1 MRHRHPPLP
10 ARALALA
17 ALGLLAAACQ
27 RGLEPPPA
35 EVHLEAVLP
44 DHGYAGD
51 RVVLCAANLEAE
63 ASAHQVWF
71 DGQPAEV
78 LDWAAADGVTA
89 AADCARGRLAVRV
102 PLVDTTGA
110 VAVKLASPDSQHSL
124 DPGQLGGAGPFRYR
138 GPGHP
143 PADALGP
150 PVRLRSQPISVRPL
164 TLTGAPLRGR
174 WLVTANTGSRLVQLV
189 DVETGLALGLGTC
202 ELPMSAE
209 LLPAGWSL
217 TGSGLEVE
225 LLAFAPVIA
234 IDQQE
239 TFAVEPRLWRA
250 DIGLALDA
258 DGRFHTTSFAS
269 RELEPADL
277 PPFVDPGSGAQRSLR
292 PWRVWRRCRRDFAA
306 AGCDRHDLIISHS
319 DAPALAVLAGG
330 DETDPQS
337 LAMTLPD
344 TAPVCD
350 HALGP
355 VADLIDHP
363 DRLAAPQQADDRLLV
378 TVATDHP
385 QGLGTEIWSFS
396 ATGAGGQPRRLFP
409 PPELPPLERELACG
423 YRLAALAER
432 RGGTDTPA
440 ELRLYAAD
448 SRLPLLL
455 ELAPIEPVG
464 ERLQLEVRRQTEL
477 PAPAFDLAC
486 ARYTDADGEAAER
499 LYAVTGEGVLAFDIT
514 AADAPVEQLGP
525 LAAVEV
531 LELDDARGG
540 VQSLTVLRLFEP
552 AAGPA
557 DSPTGA
563 DRVVLVDIDHDGWTT
578 FEAGAERASRRSV
591 PLTTSLPRVA
601 PSGLLDGFFM
611 ADATC
616 DVLRL
621 VDRRTGVQ
629 GHQLAVG
636 PSGGFSAG
644 RLISI
649 SDPGY
654 ELLLQA
660 LPESPADRPAGIQD
674 ERTRYDRLM
683 LTAIDPRADSG
694 CGLESI
700 ERRVVTPGEAVPV
713 PAGEEDPVFHQLQLV
728 NTEPPQLVLLRYG
741 HGDQP
746 GLYLTAGLR
755 TGPGESGAPPPL
767 DDVLIPAASA
777 ELPPNLDR
785 VEISPRSSV
794 LGLRFSAGENT
805 VLAVSDPAR
814 PALDDSELL
823 AEVLEPQLA
832 SYVTHFAPLRAGTE
846 ERPHYLLALPM
857 SVLGE
862 VLLLDFA
869 VSAFDPPQ
877 VETRRAFLPTGGA
890 PLYVYAS
897 PDERRVYAVHPTE
910 DLISIIDLD
919 CQPLPDCARVVTT
932 LETPDAPYEV
942 QFGRSGAVGY
952 VNHLFNNVVSVIE

>member
-1 MRHRHPPLP
+1 MRHGRPPLP

-35 EVHLEAVLP
+35 EVRIEAVLP
-44 DHGYAGD
+44 DHGFAGD

-78 LDWAAADGVTA
+78 LDWAAADAVTA

-102 PLVDTTGA
+102 PLVESPGA
-110 VAVKLASPDSQHSL
+110 VAVKLAGPDSQHGLEPTADSS
-124 DPGQLGGAGPFRYR
+124 GPFRYR

-150 PVRLRSQPISVRPL
+150 PVRLRSQPVSVRPL
-164 TLTGAPLRGR
+164 VLPGAPLHGR
-174 WLVTANTGSRLVQLV
+174 WLITANTGSRLVQLI

-217 TGSGLEVE
+217 TAAGLEVE
-225 LLAFAPVIA
+225 LRAFAPI
-234 IDQQE
+234 IDIDRQE
-239 TFAVEPRLWRA
+239 PFDLRPRLWRA
-250 DIGLALDA
+250 DIGLALYA
-258 DGRFHTTSFAS
+258 DGRFHTTSFTS

-277 PPFVDPGSGAQRSLR
+277 PPFVDPGSGAERALR
-292 PWRVWRRCRRDFAA
+292 PWRVWRRCRRDLAG
-306 AGCDRHDLIISHS
+306 AGCDRHDLVVSHS
-319 DAPALAVLAGG
+319 GAPALAVLAGG

-337 LAMTLPD
+337 LAMALPD

-355 VADLIDHP
+355 VADLVDHP
-363 DRLAAPQQADDRLLV
+363 DRLALPQQADDRLLV
-378 TVATDHP
+378 TVETDHP
-385 QGLGTEIWSFS
+385 QGLGSEIWSFP
-396 ATGAGGQPRRLFP
+396 ATGDGAQPRRLFP
-409 PPELPPLERELACG
+409 PPDLPPPEREIACG

-448 SRLPLLL
+448 RRLPLLL
-455 ELAPIEPVG
+455 ELAPIEPAG
-464 ERLQLEVRRQTEL
+464 DPPQLEVRRQAAL
-477 PAPAFDLAC
+477 PAPAFDLAS

-499 LYAVTGEGVLAFDIT
+499 LYAATAEGVLVFDIT
-514 AADAPVEQLGP
+514 DADAPDAELGR

-531 LELDDARGG
+531 LELDAARGG
-540 VQSLTVLRLFEP
+540 VQSLTVLPLFEP
-552 AAGPA
+552 AIGPLDA
-557 DSPTGA
+557 PAGA
-563 DRVVLVDIDHDGWTT
+563 DRVVLVDFDRDGWTT
-578 FEAGAERASRRSV
+578 FAAGAERASRQYV

-616 DVLRL
+616 EVLRL

-629 GHQLAVG
+629 GRQLPVG
-636 PSGGFSAG
+636 PGGGFSAG
-644 RLISI
+644 RLFSA
-649 SDPGY
+649 SDPSR
-654 ELLLQA
+654 ELLIQA
-660 LPESPADRPAGIQD
+660 LPESPADRPPGIED
-674 ERTRYDRLM
+674 ERSRYDRLM
-683 LTAIDPRADSG
+683 LTAIDPRAATTG
-694 CGLESI
+694 CDQESI
-700 ERRVVTPGEAVPV
+700 ERQVIALDEALQLP
-713 PAGEEDPVFHQLQLV
+713 PDESDAAFHQLQLMA
-728 NTEPPQLVLLRYG
+728 TEPPQLVLLRYG
-741 HGDQP
+741 DGDQP
-746 GLYLTAGLR
+746 GLCLTAGLQ
-755 TGPGESGAPPPL
+755 PGRDAEGALLPL
-767 DDVLIPAASA
+767 DAVLNSGASA

-785 VEISPRSSV
+785 VEISPRSKV
-794 LGLRFSAGENT
+794 LGLRFSAAEAT

-823 AEVLEPQLA
+823 VEALEPQLA
-832 SYVTHFAPLRAGTE
+832 PYVTHFAPLRAGSDQ
-846 ERPHYLLALPM
+846 RPHYLLALPL
-857 SVLGE
+857 STLGE
-862 VLLLDFA
+862 VLLVGFEATAL
-869 VSAFDPPQ
+869 DPPQ
-877 VETRRAFLPTGGA
+877 VERRRAFLPTGGA

-910 DLISIIDLD
+910 DLVSIIDLD
-919 CQPLPDCARVVTT
+919 CEPLPGCARVMTT

-942 QFGRSGAVGY
+942 QFGQSGAVGY